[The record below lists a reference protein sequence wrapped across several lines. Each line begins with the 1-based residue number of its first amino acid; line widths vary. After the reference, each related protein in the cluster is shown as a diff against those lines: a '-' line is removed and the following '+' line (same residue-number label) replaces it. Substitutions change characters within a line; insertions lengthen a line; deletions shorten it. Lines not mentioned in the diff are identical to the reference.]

1 MNPTSSNQLAEPILV
16 WAFGEAPEEFQK
28 LSGHGGDEDYLAVVP
43 ASWMDHTPLWLQMGS
58 FGCCD
63 IEEHVLPDG
72 RRVFIGAHS

>member
-1 MNPTSSNQLAEPILV
+1 MCPILA
-16 WAFGEAPEEFQK
+16 WEFHDAPEEFQS

-43 ASWMDHTPLWLQMGS
+43 ASWKGYTPLWLESGP

-63 IEEHVLPDG
+63 IEEHTLPDG